1 MILKTPQSTLDGTK
15 NRITQLSSRQNDREI
30 FGGKKF
36 GHYKQLNRVG
46 NFVKLGSLLIWLTPD
61 LAAARVSRNAPRN
74 IRI

>member
-15 NRITQLSSRQNDREI
+15 NRITQLSSRQNDTEI

-46 NFVKLGSLLIWLTPD
+46 NFVKLGSLLI
-61 LAAARVSRNAPRN
+61 
-74 IRI
+74 